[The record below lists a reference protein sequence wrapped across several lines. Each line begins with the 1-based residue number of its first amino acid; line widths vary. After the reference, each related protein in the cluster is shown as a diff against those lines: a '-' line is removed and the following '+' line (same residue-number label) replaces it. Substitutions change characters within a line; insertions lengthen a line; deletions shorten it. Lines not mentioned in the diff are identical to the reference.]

1 MNQEIKSL
9 IKKSIKIAGVTCFTA
24 GVVAVATSGAA
35 LKAIAES
42 GKYLA
47 KTVKDII
54 DEKPQ
59 QEEKVDAEEA
69 ASAEEATVAEEAAP
83 AAEIAADEETV

>member
-1 MNQEIKSL
+1 MNKDIL
-9 IKKSIKIAGVTCFTA
+9 TILKKSAKIAGMTCLTA

-47 KTVKDII
+47 KTVKDILE
-54 DEKPQ
+54 EKPE
-59 QEEKVDAEEA
+59 QEDIVEAEEA
-69 ASAEEATVAEEAAP
+69 AAAEDVTVAGEAVPVIEVP
-83 AAEIAADEETV
+83 AEDIV

>member
-1 MNQEIKSL
+1 MNKDILSIL
-9 IKKSIKIAGVTCFTA
+9 KKSAKIAGVTCLTA

-47 KTVKDII
+47 RTVKDII

-59 QEEKVDAEEA
+59 KEEVVETEEV
-69 ASAEEATVAEEAAP
+69 TVTEEAAP
-83 AAEIAADEETV
+83 VVEIPTEETV